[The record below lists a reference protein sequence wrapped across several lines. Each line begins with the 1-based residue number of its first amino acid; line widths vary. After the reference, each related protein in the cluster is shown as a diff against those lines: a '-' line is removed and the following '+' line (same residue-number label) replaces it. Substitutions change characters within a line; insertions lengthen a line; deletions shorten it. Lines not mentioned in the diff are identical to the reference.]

1 MKTGTHPKSQQGF
14 GSAFFMALTVI
25 PKNWSQH
32 PLTSDGAE
40 GQKGN
45 FGLKMIPN

>member
-1 MKTGTHPKSQQGF
+1 
-14 GSAFFMALTVI
+14 MALTVI

-32 PLTSDGAE
+32 PLTRDDGE
-40 GQKGN
+40 GQNGN